1 VCPCIFSPVQ
11 VLAESPSY
19 AAGSGRGAPNA
30 NPELPEP
37 TGRFDPSQAFSPYYL
52 LKNSFGTNLIR
63 SFGAAIACGMLVVV
77 VVAVGPLVM
86 GLLSLASET
95 TNGWGYHAFYA
106 VILLLILG
114 CCGVRFKCVRNADF
128 DPCESCCSSVCPCDF
143 ARPKSQDSNSDEESD
158 EEAPLLAGGN
168 LKSGQGSANEGGS
181 GEVNNADDNDSSDES
196 DGAGA

>member
-1 VCPCIFSPVQ
+1 
-11 VLAESPSY
+11 VLAESPSF

-37 TGRFDPSQAFSPYYL
+37 TGRFDPSQAFSPYYI

-63 SFGAAIACGMLVVV
+63 SFGAAIACGFLVVV

-86 GLLSLASET
+86 GLLSLASQT
-95 TNGWGYHAFYA
+95 SNGWGYHAFYA

-128 DPCESCCSSVCPCDF
+128 DPCESCYSSICPCDF
-143 ARPKSQDSNSDEESD
+143 ARPKQADDNSSDDDDDED
-158 EEAPLLAGGN
+158 APLLAAGS
-168 LKSGQGSANEGGS
+168 LKSGQSKANGGDKGDGGDEEDGHDS
-181 GEVNNADDNDSSDES
+181 DNESSDEG
-196 DGAGA
+196 DGAQI